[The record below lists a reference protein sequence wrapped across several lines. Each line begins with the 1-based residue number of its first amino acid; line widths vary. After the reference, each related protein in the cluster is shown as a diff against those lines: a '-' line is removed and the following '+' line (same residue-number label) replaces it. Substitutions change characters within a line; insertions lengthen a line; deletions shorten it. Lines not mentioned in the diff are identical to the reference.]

1 MSAPVALR
9 ALDLDAAP
17 DDELRRVHAAIA
29 TDVGG
34 RVPGDDPLPFEGWI
48 AEERKL
54 DAFLDMVRI
63 TAVDDRTGQV
73 LGYGRVEL
81 DRHANT
87 HVAWTFAVVTESH
100 RRRRIGTTLLRRLV
114 EIGAEDGRVSVGANA
129 DEDSAGASFLAASG
143 LTRRNTAHQNRLRL
157 ADVDVSLLDG
167 WIAKAAERASGYSL
181 RAWDGPTPE
190 ELLEGFAVCNDVM
203 NSAPR
208 GDLDLAD
215 ERMTPDRLR
224 TIEAGRIGIGTTW
237 WTICAIEDA
246 SGAFAGFTQ
255 MSFPR
260 WRPKLARQND
270 TGVDPAHREKGLGRW
285 LKAAMLRRLL
295 DEKPGIEQVE
305 TWNAGSNAPM
315 LAINHALG
323 FRRASVTGNWQGD
336 LDAVRKALEEHQ
348 P

>member
-9 ALDLDAAP
+9 ALDLDAAG
-17 DDELRRVHAAIA
+17 DDDLRRVHAAIA
-29 TDVGG
+29 SDLGG

-54 DAFLDMVRI
+54 DSFLDMVRI
-63 TAVDDRTGQV
+63 TAVDAPTGEV
-73 LGYGRVEL
+73 VGYGRVEL

-87 HVAWTFAVVTESH
+87 HVAWAWAVVAEAH
-100 RRRRIGTTLLRRLV
+100 RRRGIGTALLRRLV
-114 EIGAEDGRVSVGANA
+114 EIGADDGRVSVGANA
-129 DEDSAGASFLAASG
+129 DEGSAGAAFLAASG

-157 ADVDVSLLDG
+157 TDVDVARLHE
-167 WIAKAAERASGYSL
+167 WIARAPERASGYSL
-181 RAWDGPTPE
+181 RAWDGPTPDDLVE
-190 ELLEGFAVCNDVM
+190 AFAVCNDVM

-208 GDLDLAD
+208 GDLDLED

-224 TIEAGRIGIGTTW
+224 TIEAGRVDIGTTW

-255 MSFPR
+255 LSFPR
-260 WRPKLARQND
+260 WRPKLAKQND

-285 LKAAMLRRLL
+285 LKATMLLRLL
-295 DEKPGIEQVE
+295 DEKPEIEQVE

-323 FRRASVTGNWQGD
+323 FRRANVTGNWQAD
-336 LDAVRKALEEHQ
+336 LHVVRKAMEERS
-348 P
+348 